1 MFAAYKDKS
10 YKREIKVINGL
21 VSVTISCQISNLK
34 VSTIWSRL
42 GAGLMMD
49 LVSILLISSCFSPS
63 SIVYLQIIQEDGFN

>member
-34 VSTIWSRL
+34 VSTI
-42 GAGLMMD
+42 
-49 LVSILLISSCFSPS
+49 
-63 SIVYLQIIQEDGFN
+63 

>member
-34 VSTIWSRL
+34 VSTKEPFGGWV
-42 GAGLMMD
+42 D
-49 LVSILLISSCFSPS
+49 
-63 SIVYLQIIQEDGFN
+63 DGFGLYSINFFSL